1 MAKREQF
8 VTDAQCAKIEP
19 LLPKRKVSK
28 LGGRPPASDRECLE
42 GILWVLRS
50 GARSKD
56 LPDWYPSYATCWRRL
71 VYWEGEDV
79 LVTIWH
85 AFLDELDEKG
95 LINWEQIFVDASFSP
110 AKKGATTWARP
121 NVVKVQSGWWWL
133 MAKEFHLHAAPR
145 LVERLRST
153 LRRPSLPKSK
163 APRTTRSRSSRT
175 GLTIAMRFEE
185 KFVCTAWSS
194 AVRTE
199 EAEEKKATQD
209 GRKLRRYRHRWIV
222 ERTIG

>member
-8 VTDAQCAKIEP
+8 ITDEQWAKIEP

-50 GARSKD
+50 GARWKD

-71 VYWEGEDV
+71 VYWEGENV
-79 LVTIWH
+79 LVEIWH

-95 LINWEQIFVDASFSP
+95 LINWEHIFVDASFSP

-121 NVVKVQSGWWWL
+121 NVEKVQSGWWWL
-133 MAKEFHLHAAPR
+133 MAKEFHLHAGPR
-145 LVERLRST
+145 LVEQLRSKW
-153 LRRPSLPKSK
+153 RRQSSPKSK
-163 APRTTRSRSSRT
+163 APRTSRSRSSRT
-175 GLTIAMRFEE
+175 EPTTAMRFEE
-185 KFVCTAWSS
+185 KFVRTASNS
-194 AVRTE
+194 AARIE
-199 EAEEKKATQD
+199 EGEK
-209 GRKLRRYRHRWIV
+209 GRRRKTD
-222 ERTIG
+222 ES